1 MANASRRPRPS
12 NWRLR
17 LALRRL
23 ATGYMSRRR
32 RPVRRVRHMPSP
44 GWSSPA
50 GPRRSPTT
58 TPARLP
64 RVLLAAT
71 LSAHGP
77 AAFDEH
83 VPAVLG
89 GVLLPGVLAAGPG
102 GGQLAGRLPGWWPA
116 APRRLASAAMAS
128 SSRALTRACWSAAR
142 RGPNPAVARRWS
154 GWGAGWRTLGA
165 TAGGLEE

>member
-1 MANASRRPRPS
+1 MLQGTDRISRDNP
-12 NWRLR
+12 
-17 LALRRL
+17 
-23 ATGYMSRRR
+23 
-32 RPVRRVRHMPSP
+32 
-44 GWSSPA
+44 
-50 GPRRSPTT
+50 
-58 TPARLP
+58 
-64 RVLLAAT
+64 LLAAT

-142 RGPNPAVARRWS
+142 RARNSAMARRCSCWAAS
-154 GWGAGWRTLGA
+154 WRTLAA
-165 TAGGLEE
+165 TAGVM